1 MADATVDIGRLKQ
14 LLVATKSVTMSQQ
27 DKTSRTI
34 TYETPLTILEMRSVL
49 LWYMIYRSRVIL

>member
-49 LWYMIYRSRVIL
+49 LWYM